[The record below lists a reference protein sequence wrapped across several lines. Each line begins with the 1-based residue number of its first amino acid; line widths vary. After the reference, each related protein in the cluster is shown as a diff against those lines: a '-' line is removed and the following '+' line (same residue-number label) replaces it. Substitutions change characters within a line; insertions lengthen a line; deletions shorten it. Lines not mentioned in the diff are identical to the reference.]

1 MAEVNKTNLRLV
13 TRLIESGITSEKQ
26 IMALKL
32 KDILSIPNITKPEL
46 TALCE
51 LLDEI
56 KSVGILA
63 FLAKPEANETREKID
78 MSNPS
83 DGRIRDVEGTANET

>member
-1 MAEVNKTNLRLV
+1 MAEVNKTNLRLI

-51 LLDEI
+51 LQEEI
-56 KSVGILA
+56 KSVGVLA
-63 FLAKPEANETREKID
+63 FLAKPETKESREESESKVSVNDET
-78 MSNPS
+78 
-83 DGRIRDVEGTANET
+83 

>member
-1 MAEVNKTNLRLV
+1 MAEVNKTNLRLI

-51 LLDEI
+51 LQEEI
-56 KSVGILA
+56 KSVGVLA
-63 FLAKPEANETREKID
+63 FLAKPETKESREESESKESVNDET
-78 MSNPS
+78 
-83 DGRIRDVEGTANET
+83 

>member
-26 IMALKL
+26 IMALRL

-51 LLDEI
+51 LQEEI

-63 FLAKPEANETREKID
+63 FLAKPEGKENRDETESKEGVENET
-78 MSNPS
+78 
-83 DGRIRDVEGTANET
+83 

>member
-32 KDILSIPNITKPEL
+32 KDILFIPNITKPEL

-51 LLDEI
+51 LQEEI
-56 KSVGILA
+56 KSVGVLA
-63 FLAKPEANETREKID
+63 FLAKPETKESREESESKESVNDET
-78 MSNPS
+78 
-83 DGRIRDVEGTANET
+83 

>member
-51 LLDEI
+51 LQEEI
-56 KSVGILA
+56 KSVGVLA
-63 FLAKPEANETREKID
+63 FLAKPETKESREESESKENVNDET
-78 MSNPS
+78 
-83 DGRIRDVEGTANET
+83 

>member
-32 KDILSIPNITKPEL
+32 KDILSIPNITKQEL
-46 TALCE
+46 TAVCDLQ
-51 LLDEI
+51 DAI
-56 KSVGILA
+56 KAGSLLA
-63 FLAKPEANETREKID
+63 FLAVPEAIDGKAEPVSKEGADNE
-78 MSNPS
+78 
-83 DGRIRDVEGTANET
+83 A

>member
-32 KDILSIPNITKPEL
+32 KDILSIPNITKLEL

-51 LLDEI
+51 LQDEI

-63 FLAKPEANETREKID
+63 FLAKPEAKEGKEET
-78 MSNPS
+78 
-83 DGRIRDVEGTANET
+83 EGKESVDDET

>member
-13 TRLIESGITSEKQ
+13 IRLIESGITSEKQ

-51 LLDEI
+51 LQEEI

-63 FLAKPEANETREKID
+63 FLAKPETKESKAETDSKESVENET
-78 MSNPS
+78 
-83 DGRIRDVEGTANET
+83 

>member
-1 MAEVNKTNLRLV
+1 MAEVNRTNLRLV

-51 LLDEI
+51 LQEEI

-63 FLAKPEANETREKID
+63 FLAKPEAKETRAKID
-78 MSNPS
+78 MYNPS
-83 DGRIRDVEGTANET
+83 DGRIIDMEGIANET

>member
-1 MAEVNKTNLRLV
+1 MAEVNKTNLRLI

-32 KDILSIPNITKPEL
+32 KDILSIPNITKLEL

-51 LLDEI
+51 LQEEI
-56 KSVGILA
+56 KSVGVLA
-63 FLAKPEANETREKID
+63 FLAKPETKESREESESKESVNDET
-78 MSNPS
+78 
-83 DGRIRDVEGTANET
+83 

>member
-1 MAEVNKTNLRLV
+1 MAEVNKTNLRLI
-13 TRLIESGITSEKQ
+13 TRLIESGVTSEKQ
-26 IMALKL
+26 IMAMRL

-51 LLDEI
+51 LQDEI

-63 FLAKPEANETREKID
+63 FLANPEAKEEAASKESAENE
-78 MSNPS
+78 
-83 DGRIRDVEGTANET
+83 A

>member
-1 MAEVNKTNLRLV
+1 MAEVNKTNFRLI

-51 LLDEI
+51 LQEEI
-56 KSVGILA
+56 KSVGVFA
-63 FLAKPEANETREKID
+63 FLAKPETKESREESESKESVNDET
-78 MSNPS
+78 
-83 DGRIRDVEGTANET
+83 

>member
-1 MAEVNKTNLRLV
+1 MAEVNKTNLRLI

-51 LLDEI
+51 LQEEI

-63 FLAKPEANETREKID
+63 FLAKPEVNETRAKID

>member
-51 LLDEI
+51 LQEEI
-56 KSVGILA
+56 KSVGVLA
-63 FLAKPEANETREKID
+63 FLEKPETKESREESESKESVNDET
-78 MSNPS
+78 
-83 DGRIRDVEGTANET
+83 

>member
-1 MAEVNKTNLRLV
+1 MAEVNKTNLRLI

-51 LLDEI
+51 LQEEI
-56 KSVGILA
+56 KSVGVLA
-63 FLAKPEANETREKID
+63 FLAKPETKESREESESKESVND
-78 MSNPS
+78 
-83 DGRIRDVEGTANET
+83 EA

>member
-1 MAEVNKTNLRLV
+1 MAEVNKTNLRLI

-32 KDILSIPNITKPEL
+32 KDILSIPNITKLEL

-51 LLDEI
+51 LQEEI
-56 KSVGILA
+56 KSVGVLA
-63 FLAKPEANETREKID
+63 FLAKPEAKESREESESKESVNDET
-78 MSNPS
+78 
-83 DGRIRDVEGTANET
+83 

>member
-1 MAEVNKTNLRLV
+1 MVEVNKTNLRLV

-32 KDILSIPNITKPEL
+32 KDILFIPNITKPEL

-51 LLDEI
+51 LQEEI
-56 KSVGILA
+56 KSVGVLA
-63 FLAKPEANETREKID
+63 FLAKPETKESREEIESKESVNDET
-78 MSNPS
+78 
-83 DGRIRDVEGTANET
+83 

>member
-1 MAEVNKTNLRLV
+1 MAEVNKTNLRLI

-51 LLDEI
+51 LQEEI
-56 KSVGILA
+56 KSVGVLA
-63 FLAKPEANETREKID
+63 FLAKPETKESREESESKESVENET
-78 MSNPS
+78 
-83 DGRIRDVEGTANET
+83 

>member
-1 MAEVNKTNLRLV
+1 MAEVNKTNLRLI
-13 TRLIESGITSEKQ
+13 TRLIESGITSDKQ

-51 LLDEI
+51 LQEEI
-56 KSVGILA
+56 KSVGVLA
-63 FLAKPEANETREKID
+63 FLAKPETKESREESESKESVNDET
-78 MSNPS
+78 
-83 DGRIRDVEGTANET
+83 

>member
-51 LLDEI
+51 LQEEI
-56 KSVGILA
+56 KSVGVLA
-63 FLAKPEANETREKID
+63 FLARPETKESREESESKESVNDET
-78 MSNPS
+78 
-83 DGRIRDVEGTANET
+83 

>member
-51 LLDEI
+51 LQDEI

-63 FLAKPEANETREKID
+63 FLANSGTFSWGTIPKTF
-78 MSNPS
+78 
-83 DGRIRDVEGTANET
+83 GRSILHFSPV

>member
-26 IMALKL
+26 IMALRL

-51 LLDEI
+51 LQEEI
-56 KSVGILA
+56 NSVGILA
-63 FLAKPEANETREKID
+63 FLAQPEAKDNRDEAESKESVENET
-78 MSNPS
+78 
-83 DGRIRDVEGTANET
+83 

>member
-51 LLDEI
+51 LP
-56 KSVGILA
+56 
-63 FLAKPEANETREKID
+63 FLAKPEAKESREESESKESVNDET
-78 MSNPS
+78 
-83 DGRIRDVEGTANET
+83 

>member
-1 MAEVNKTNLRLV
+1 MAEVNKTNLRLI

-26 IMALKL
+26 IMAMKL

-51 LLDEI
+51 LQEEI
-56 KSVGILA
+56 KSVGVLA
-63 FLAKPEANETREKID
+63 FLAKPETKESKEESESKESVNDET
-78 MSNPS
+78 
-83 DGRIRDVEGTANET
+83 